1 MNPGLV
7 MTRKSIF
14 EAVTQ
19 DPIRLNLMIL
29 KSKLVSVIVDMI
41 KSNGWTQKLA
51 AEKLTISQPR
61 ISNLYKGKL
70 DKFSIDFLLEIL
82 LQLGYKLELN
92 YRPSSLDQP
101 MDMALKKAV
110 L

>member
-1 MNPGLV
+1 

-14 EAVTQ
+14 ETVTE
-19 DPIRLNLMIL
+19 DPIELNLMIL

-41 KSNGWTQKLA
+41 KSNDWNQKLA
-51 AEKLTISQPR
+51 AENLNLSQPR

-70 DKFSIDFLLEIL
+70 DKFSIDFLLQVL
-82 LQLGYKLELN
+82 LQLGYKLDLN
-92 YRPSSLDQP
+92 YRPSCIEQP